1 MAQGDSTHIAAAAWH
16 EAGHALAAMRE
27 GRTVILAEICRHVP
41 GSGRTVHFPF
51 RRLNRFNPLLGTGDA
66 KASWRD
72 TLDRNLAEVR
82 ILLAGTLAEAK
93 ALNQSL
99 RAIGADYD
107 LATCHRIARRLSN
120 LHDFVVLEDRL
131 EKISPEEL
139 MNEER
144 ARVRRWLGRPDTWRA
159 VCTIAATLMERRRI
173 GSAEVIRAYLEARS
187 ELQRPLD
194 LDWEFLPQRER

>member
-1 MAQGDSTHIAAAAWH
+1 M
-16 EAGHALAAMRE
+16 
-27 GRTVILAEICRHVP
+27 
-41 GSGRTVHFPF
+41 
-51 RRLNRFNPLLGTGDA
+51 LGTGDA

-82 ILLAGTLAEAK
+82 ILLAGPLAEAK

-107 LATCHRIARRLSN
+107 LATCRRIARRLSN
-120 LHDFVVLEDRL
+120 LHDFVVLEGRL

-144 ARVRRWLGRPDTWRA
+144 ARVRRWLGRPDTRRA
-159 VCTIAATLMERRRI
+159 VGKIASTLMTRRRI
-173 GSAEVIRAYLEARS
+173 GSAEILRAYLEARS
-187 ELQRPLD
+187 DLQRPLD
-194 LDWEFLPQRER
+194 LDWELLPQRER